1 MDSSNLWARERHISL
16 NLKVGERINIGG
28 VSAPVI
34 RTMVGP
40 NFARCHR
47 GREAGGAIFHIGPM
61 MFLQ

>member
-1 MDSSNLWARERHISL
+1 VHISL
-16 NLKVGERINIGG
+16 KDGGTINIGG

-40 NFARCHR
+40 NLARCHR
-47 GREAGGAIFHIGPM
+47 GREAGSAIFHIGPM